1 VRPAS
6 AAAAL
11 TVALVF
17 TAGCGLSYQAA
28 SAHRA
33 AKMEQELKPGD
44 TMAQVREMFGEPDI
58 EDPLDDHT
66 EVWSYAKHTNS
77 NDAVAKLFYTSAKEG
92 DSGTFEDLRFLDGK
106 LVSWSEGE
114 HTMAEKDTS
123 GITTSFSFGKGGS
136 RHGSH
141 NGTTPTTSTTSD
153 EPSDSSSSGA
163 STPFT
168 STY

>member
-1 VRPAS
+1 MRPAS
-6 AAAAL
+6 AAAL
-11 TVALVF
+11 VVALVF
-17 TAGCGLSYQAA
+17 FAGCGLSYQAA

-58 EDPLDDHT
+58 EEALDDHT
-66 EVWSYAKHTNS
+66 EIWSYAKHANS
-77 NDAVAKLFYTSAKEG
+77 NDTFAKVFYTSAKEG
-92 DSGTFEDLRFLDGK
+92 DAGTFEDLRFLDGN
-106 LVSWSEGE
+106 LVSWGEGE

-123 GITTSFSFGKGGS
+123 GITTSFGIGKGGG

-141 NGTTPTTSTTSD
+141 NGTNPTTPTASD

-163 STPFT
+163 STPFS